1 MSYNGRMDFGLLGDY
16 DALPDI
22 EVLGAALKDS
32 LEELVVAA
40 GGRKPKRRRT
50 SRKLEP
56 A

>member
-16 DALPDI
+16 DALPDL
-22 EVLGAALKDS
+22 EELGDALKTS

-40 GGRKPKRRRT
+40 GGRKPKPRRT
-50 SRKLEP
+50 RKLEP